1 MEIQWSHIPT
11 VIAGGSAYW
20 SISVNW
26 YNESDPTKPK
36 WFAALT
42 ITIPNEGNIIYR
54 IAIIPRMINGPTPD
68 VFRPIKNN
76 YTKVNI
82 KNISWTINEGTEPTQ
97 GRHSKD

>member
-1 MEIQWSHIPT
+1 
-11 VIAGGSAYW
+11 
-20 SISVNW
+20 
-26 YNESDPTKPK
+26 
-36 WFAALT
+36 
-42 ITIPNEGNIIYR
+42 
-54 IAIIPRMINGPTPD
+54 MINGPTPD